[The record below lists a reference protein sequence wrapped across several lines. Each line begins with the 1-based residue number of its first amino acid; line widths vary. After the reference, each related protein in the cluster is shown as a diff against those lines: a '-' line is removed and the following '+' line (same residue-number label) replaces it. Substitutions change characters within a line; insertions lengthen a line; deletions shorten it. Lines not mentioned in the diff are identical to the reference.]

1 MITLEYKLKDFQL
14 RIELLNKETEET
26 TDIICFPE
34 IRITKEQLEV
44 ISEKLSGLFVD
55 ELFDYYRN
63 KIQGEIL
70 LSKSAYTTSEDQPD
84 FQYLIDLGIKAMEMG
99 IVL

>member
-1 MITLEYKLKDFQL
+1 MITLEDKLKDFKLRLQL
-14 RIELLNKETEET
+14 LKQETEET

-34 IRITKEQLEV
+34 IRITKEQLEL

-70 LSKSAYTTSEDQPD
+70 LSKSAYTTREDQPD
-84 FQYLIDLGIKAMEMG
+84 FQYIIDLGIKAMSMG
-99 IVL
+99 IAL